1 MHDHS
6 SDKDTRRAWLQQ
18 YSSPCAD
25 GRSLRSRKTELVDS
39 LRPELD
45 RSRNSS
51 AVLGTELMYMSHTWS
66 GESRSSSFCL
76 IFRFFSMFLR
86 LCLNSRIVL
95 VYLLMVV
102 TEEAMQAVN
111 ELQAKLEET
120 TSRGFQIRS
129 LFIVIKQSGIIK
141 DRTCKT
147 QKHACQKFLQSGFIS
162 HNYDVYLKISFL
174 KFQFII

>member
-1 MHDHS
+1 MTLEERDV
-6 SDKDTRRAWLQQ
+6 DDGRLQQ
-18 YSSPCAD
+18 YSSPCGD
-25 GRSLRSRKTELVDS
+25 GRSLRSRKTELVES

-102 TEEAMQAVN
+102 TEEAMQAVK
-111 ELQAKLEET
+111 ELQAKLEEKRQEGFKS
-120 TSRGFQIRS
+120 TSV
-129 LFIVIKQSGIIK
+129 L
-141 DRTCKT
+141 
-147 QKHACQKFLQSGFIS
+147 
-162 HNYDVYLKISFL
+162 
-174 KFQFII
+174 